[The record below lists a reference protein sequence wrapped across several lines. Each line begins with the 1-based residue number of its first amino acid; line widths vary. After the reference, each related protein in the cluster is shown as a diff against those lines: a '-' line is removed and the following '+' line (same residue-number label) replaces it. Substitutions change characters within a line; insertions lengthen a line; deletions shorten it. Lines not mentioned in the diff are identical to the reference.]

1 LVQNLH
7 TNKKDL
13 ETLLSLK
20 QLYQSLAL
28 LTVMKKNLSFTIFLL
43 AIISSNVFNIFAQN
57 TALPFDKFVQ
67 LFPVETKPLPF
78 AVGKVWLNKKPKQ
91 AALDNA
97 TITKYIKDAKIW
109 GTNLLKTTLP
119 SNPTFYPVARV
130 NIHSNF
136 YTLLVATS
144 QEESADV
151 YLLTYTKEGK
161 FIDGVCAIVARPV
174 TEGYSRST
182 IIDGGMVLMVKESKQ
197 GKPQLFTF
205 DLWDIG
211 TLHGKR

>member
-1 LVQNLH
+1 MNTKTKISLI
-7 TNKKDL
+7 
-13 ETLLSLK
+13 TLLLLCTFGNFTHSL
-20 QLYQSLAL
+20 
-28 LTVMKKNLSFTIFLL
+28 
-43 AIISSNVFNIFAQN
+43 AQN
-57 TALPFDKFVQ
+57 TALPFEKFVQ

-91 AALDNA
+91 AALDNP
-97 TITKYIKDAKIW
+97 TIAKYIKDAKIW

-119 SNPTFYPVARV
+119 SSPTFYPVARV
-130 NIHSNF
+130 NIHANF

-161 FIDGVCAIVARPV
+161 FIDGVCAIIARPV
-174 TEGYSRST
+174 AEGYSRST

-205 DLWDIG
+205 DVWDIG